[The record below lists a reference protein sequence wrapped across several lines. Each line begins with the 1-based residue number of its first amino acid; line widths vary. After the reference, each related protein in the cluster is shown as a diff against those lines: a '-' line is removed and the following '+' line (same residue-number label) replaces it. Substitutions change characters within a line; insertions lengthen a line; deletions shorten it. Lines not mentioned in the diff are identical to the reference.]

1 MADVQQQLGGL
12 KERWNK
18 CRAED
23 DQKKKLIDLLDA
35 ESDLQDKKILLS
47 IERETTRE
55 REKEVQG
62 LKNERARLDFA
73 CVVLD
78 GDCMPFKDELV
89 KEGLEGGKKTANLLR
104 NAVQKELTSSLG
116 VSHHL
121 QIHVRVYTNIKG
133 QAKTYKEMGI
143 IPEATDKLP
152 DFIRGFNMGDP
163 LFDFVDAGNGKECAD
178 VKVKAYFEFC
188 FANIHCRQIIF
199 GGSADNGYAR
209 LLGPLAQDDAMCKRV
224 TLLEGPPFAGELIAI
239 KNNFRTVKFEDIF
252 RSEKLENRMTYHYS
266 HPVIPV
272 PFNYASAAA
281 RPPFPP
287 EPSSAGQ
294 RGSSPPTT
302 SVWRGRVFRNKNGER
317 IDQPL
322 EYSRLDYEKVK
333 PLRLCNNFYLLGTC
347 TWGDKCEHDHKM
359 RLSDGEK
366 AALRAL
372 ARQRPCQSGL

>member
-1 MADVQQQLGGL
+1 
-12 KERWNK
+12 
-18 CRAED
+18 
-23 DQKKKLIDLLDA
+23 
-35 ESDLQDKKILLS
+35 
-47 IERETTRE
+47 
-55 REKEVQG
+55 
-62 LKNERARLDFA
+62 
-73 CVVLD
+73 
-78 GDCMPFKDELV
+78 
-89 KEGLEGGKKTANLLR
+89 
-104 NAVQKELTSSLG
+104 
-116 VSHHL
+116 
-121 QIHVRVYTNIKG
+121 
-133 QAKTYKEMGI
+133 
-143 IPEATDKLP
+143 
-152 DFIRGFNMGDP
+152 
-163 LFDFVDAGNGKECAD
+163 
-178 VKVKAYFEFC
+178 
-188 FANIHCRQIIF
+188 
-199 GGSADNGYAR
+199 
-209 LLGPLAQDDAMCKRV
+209 MCKRV

-359 RLSDGEK
+359 RLSDREK

-372 ARQRPCQSGL
+372 ARQRPCQSGLHCADSDCLYGHNCPWGNNCDQSRCRFPDDRHGIDMKIVPYFG